1 MRAIIQRVISGSVTV
16 NGKKVSSIKK
26 GLLVLVGIT
35 KADTKA
41 DREWLIRKLINIR
54 LWPDDAGKPW
64 NKSIKDLNYE
74 LLLVSQFTLYSTMKG
89 RSGAP
94 FPSVDFC

>member
-16 NGKKVSSIKK
+16 NGVKISSIKK

-41 DREWLIRKLINIR
+41 DRDWLIRKLINIR
-54 LWPDDAGKPW
+54 LWPDENGKPW
-64 NKSIKDLNYE
+64 NKSIKDLSYE
-74 LLLVSQFTLYSTMKG
+74 LLLVSQFTLYATMKG
-89 RSGAP
+89 IKPQFSEQ
-94 FPSVDFC
+94 C